1 MSRVARPA
9 LVCLLLVAGMT
20 LAADRGNK
28 TILAKFQSYE
38 NGVLKVKDFAGRD
51 WDFTLD
57 KDTAVVS
64 ATNPKLRLPL
74 KNAFQGVNKGRNMYI
89 TTQGEGDD
97 QKVVAVQIGQG
108 GSTTTGKPRH
118 VITCKFQSYEGG
130 VLKVTDLD
138 GRDWEFKLDKNTPV
152 VSVTNPRLK
161 LPLKNAFQGVNQGRI
176 LRVMT
181 QGNDEDQKVTA
192 VQIGQ
197 GGGR

>member
-1 MSRVARPA
+1 MLRVARPA
-9 LVCLLLVAGMT
+9 LVCLLLAAGIT
-20 LAADRGNK
+20 LAADRGDK
-28 TILAKFQSYE
+28 TLLAKFQSYE
-38 NGVLKVKDFAGRD
+38 NGVLKVKDFDGRD
-51 WDFTLD
+51 WEFKID

-64 ATNPKLRLPL
+64 ATNPKLKLPL

-118 VITCKFQSYEGG
+118 VITCKFQSYEDG
-130 VLKVTDLD
+130 VLKVADLD
-138 GRDWEFKLDKNTPV
+138 GRDWEFKLDKTTPV
-152 VSVTNPRLK
+152 VSVTNPRIK
-161 LPLKNAFQGVNQGRI
+161 LPLKNAFQGVNKGRI

-181 QGNDEDQKVTA
+181 EGNGDDQKVTA

-197 GGGR
+197 GGGE